1 MRKML
6 KNTTRQCDKLVPRN
20 VSPAKKRE
28 IAALAY
34 EFWLSRGF
42 QSGSPQ
48 EDWLR
53 AQRAVS
59 PQRRA

>member
-1 MRKML
+1 VSKVLR
-6 KNTTRQCDKLVPRN
+6 NATRQCDTFTPGN

-42 QSGSPQ
+42 QRGSPQ

-53 AQRAVS
+53 AQRAVC
-59 PQRRA
+59 PQRPA